1 MPDYTPKLNLPK
13 PLGNENFNRANYNNL
28 IDAIDGKAGTPDGL
42 AQLGADGKVP
52 PAQLPTLASTATD
65 ITVTDTANYYTSTN
79 VEGALA
85 ELGQT
90 LNGTR
95 ANLVATAQA
104 LGVM

>member
-1 MPDYTPKLNLPK
+1 MPDYTTKLNLPK
-13 PLGNENFNRANYNNL
+13 PLGNENFNRANYNSL
-28 IDAIDGKAGTPDGL
+28 IDAIDNKAGAPDGL

-95 ANLVATAQA
+95 ANLVSSAQA

>member
-1 MPDYTPKLNLPK
+1 MPTYSTKLNLPK
-13 PLGNENFNRANYNNL
+13 PLGNENFTRAKYNEL
-28 IDAIDGKAGTPDGL
+28 IDAIDAKAGATSGL

-90 LNGTR
+90 LAGTR
-95 ANLVATAQA
+95 ANLVSTAQA

>member
-13 PLGNENFNRANYNNL
+13 PLGNENFNRANYNAL
-28 IDAIDGKAGTPDGL
+28 IDAIDDAAGAQGGI

-52 PAQLPTLASTATD
+52 AAQLPTLASTATD
-65 ITVTDTANYYTSTN
+65 ISITDTANYYTSSN
-79 VEGALA
+79 VEGALS

-95 ANLVATAQA
+95 ASLVSTAQA